1 MPRPWR
7 VLVFAVCCLASRAA
21 AQAEPLQALRKTDL
35 IRLLTSR
42 TSRQDIAARVR
53 LHCLSFVPTSRD
65 RTDLMQA
72 GADSVVLAAIAD
84 CTPRPPTPVQLLA
97 PPRIFA
103 ITGSEVTIVAQV
115 VRGTTP
121 VPKVP
126 LVLRGVS
133 AIPGA
138 SRDDPTAITN
148 ARGAAPFR
156 FLAGLAPGTYRLQV
170 ASLAG
175 IAPAVP
181 VELVTTLPS
190 VVRVDIATPVVT
202 VRQGSRGGGGGV
214 AQVHVTDNRSRP
226 VPGLRLSLEG
236 ITAEFSSDAELPTV
250 STDVAGN
257 ASLAIPSAAVRRGG
271 QVGLLVGG
279 TRVAAFTIV
288 LETVALHPERTQFM
302 GSFQVRGVVAT
313 QLVTPVVFQVRDTS
327 GLVVPGY
334 PVTFTVQNG
343 TATPPQSLTDANGV
357 ARAVVT
363 LGERS
368 GPVVITARA
377 GRVSKEVTLYA
388 TPAEPEVLI
397 AERGG
402 EKVTRLDL
410 TTRDTVALRVVTRD
424 HFGNEAAQSNL
435 RVQMFGG
442 AAALRETRATAAGT
456 VVLLPRRN
464 GTTTLQLQSS
474 GLVTTVPITVLLPVT
489 LSGWIYDARL
499 GGAAFSYGF
508 KAVPGVSGKPGFRA
522 EVAAGRLF
530 GPSLRVEAGLGIG
543 MLRADSP
550 PPTGNVTVVLY
561 QGLVRGEY
569 AFATSGN
576 LTPVLSLGGGVYRIK
591 STDPAN
597 VVYHTSLFWMSGAG
611 VDYALGYRLVGM
623 ARLERQQ
630 LVEANSKYV
639 NGSVGAVTLL
649 EVGLRVT
656 Q

>member
-1 MPRPWR
+1 M
-7 VLVFAVCCLASRAA
+7 
-21 AQAEPLQALRKTDL
+21 
-35 IRLLTSR
+35 
-42 TSRQDIAARVR
+42 
-53 LHCLSFVPTSRD
+53 
-65 RTDLMQA
+65 
-72 GADSVVLAAIAD
+72 
-84 CTPRPPTPVQLLA
+84 QLLA
-97 PPRIFA
+97 PARVFA
-103 ITGSEVTIVAQV
+103 VTGSEVRIIAQV

-121 VPKVP
+121 VPKVS
-126 LVLRGVS
+126 LVLRGAS
-133 AIPGA
+133 AIPGGN
-138 SRDDPTAITN
+138 RDDPTAITN

-175 IAPAVP
+175 VAPEVP

-190 VVRVDIATPVVT
+190 VVRVGISTPVVT
-202 VRQGSRGGGGGV
+202 VRQGSRAGGV
-214 AQVHVTDNRSRP
+214 AQVHVTDDRGRP
-226 VPGLRLSLEG
+226 VPGLQLSLEG
-236 ITAEFSSDAELPTV
+236 ITAEFSSDAQLPTV
-250 STDVAGN
+250 STDATGN

-279 TRVAAFTIV
+279 TQVATFTIV
-288 LETVALHPERTQFM
+288 LEAVALHPERTQFM
-302 GSFQVRGVVAT
+302 GSFQVRGIVGT
-313 QLVTPVVFQVRDTS
+313 QLVTPVVFQVRDTT
-327 GLVVPGY
+327 GIVVPGY

-343 TATPPQSLTDANGV
+343 SATPPQSLTDANGV
-357 ARAVVT
+357 ARATVT

-402 EKVTRLDL
+402 AQVTRLDF
-410 TTRDTVALRVVTRD
+410 TTRDSVSLRVVTRD

-464 GTTTLQLQSS
+464 GTATLQLQSS
-474 GLVTTVPITVLLPVT
+474 GLVTTVPITVLLPVA

-499 GGAAFSYGF
+499 GGAAFNYGF

-597 VVYHTSLFWMSGAG
+597 VVYHTSLFWMFGAG

>member
-1 MPRPWR
+1 
-7 VLVFAVCCLASRAA
+7 ATRAA
-21 AQAEPLQALRKTDL
+21 AQVEPLQALRKTDL

-42 TSRQDIAARVR
+42 TTSRQDVAARVR

-65 RTDLMQA
+65 RADLVQA

-84 CTPRPPTPVQLLA
+84 CAPRSPTPVQLLA
-97 PPRIFA
+97 PARVFA
-103 ITGSEVTIVAQV
+103 ITGSEVRIIAQV
-115 VRGTTP
+115 VRGNTP
-121 VPKVP
+121 VPKVS

-133 AIPGA
+133 AIPGGN
-138 SRDDPTAITN
+138 RDDPTSITN

-175 IAPAVP
+175 IAPEVP

-190 VVRVDIATPVVT
+190 VVRVDIGTPVVT
-202 VRQGSRGGGGGV
+202 VRQGSRVGGV
-214 AQVHVTDNRSRP
+214 TQVHVTDDRGRP

-236 ITAEFSSDAELPTV
+236 ITAEFSGDAEIPTV
-250 STDVAGN
+250 ATDDAGN
-257 ASLAIPSAAVRRGG
+257 ASLAIPGAAVRRGG

-279 TRVAAFTIV
+279 TQVATFTIV
-288 LETVALHPERTQFM
+288 LEAVALHPERTQFM
-302 GSFQVRGVVAT
+302 GSFQVRGVVGT
-313 QLVTPVVFQVRDTS
+313 QLVSPVVFQVRDTA

-343 TATPPQSLTDANGV
+343 SATPGQSLTDANGV
-357 ARAVVT
+357 ARAIVT

-435 RVQMFGG
+435 RAQMFGG
-442 AAALRETRATAAGT
+442 AAALRETRTTAAGT
-456 VVLLPRRN
+456 VVLMPRRN
-464 GTTTLQLQSS
+464 GTATLQLQSS
-474 GLVTTVPITVLLPVT
+474 GLVTTVPITVLMPVS

-499 GGAAFSYGF
+499 GGAAFNYGF

-522 EVAAGRLF
+522 EVAAGRLL
-530 GPSLRVEAGLGIG
+530 GPSLRVEGGLGIG
-543 MLRADSP
+543 MLRADAP
-550 PPTGNVTVVLY
+550 AGNVTVVLY

-569 AFATSGN
+569 AFPTSGN

-597 VVYHTSLFWMSGAG
+597 VVYHTSLFYAFGGG
-611 VDYALGYRLVGM
+611 VDYALGYKLIGTV
-623 ARLERQQ
+623 RLERQQ

>member
-21 AQAEPLQALRKTDL
+21 AQGEPLQALRKTDL

-42 TSRQDIAARVR
+42 SSRQEIAARVR

-65 RTDLMQA
+65 RTDLVEA

-121 VPKVP
+121 VPKVT

-202 VRQGSRGGGGGV
+202 VRQASSVGGV
-214 AQVHVTDNRSRP
+214 AQVHVTDSRGRP

-250 STDVAGN
+250 STDGAGN

-279 TRVAAFTIV
+279 TQVAAFTIV
-288 LETVALHPERTQFM
+288 LEAVALHPERTQFM
-302 GSFQVRGVVAT
+302 GSFQVRGVVGT
-313 QLVTPVVFQVRDTS
+313 QLVTPVVFQVRDTA
-327 GLVVPGY
+327 GVVVPGY

-343 TATPPQSLTDANGV
+343 AAAPGQSLTDGNGV

-402 EKVTRLDL
+402 AQVTRLDL
-410 TTRDTVALRVVTRD
+410 TTRDSVALRVVTRD

-464 GTTTLQLQSS
+464 GTATLQLQSS
-474 GLVTTVPITVLLPVT
+474 GLVTTVPITVLLPVS

-499 GGAAFSYGF
+499 GGAAFNYGF
-508 KAVPGVSGKPGFRA
+508 KGVPGVSGKPGFRA

-597 VVYHTSLFWMSGAG
+597 VVYHTSLFWMFGAG

-630 LVEANSKYV
+630 LVEANSKHV

-649 EVGLRVT
+649 EVGLRIT